1 MLHTTLKRRSRK
13 TALGWRVRVPRGP
26 FPQAGFTGHEGNLP
40 EGVSEQLSGVWA
52 HVAWVRQTENIP
64 KHYNR
69 SVFQPFGS
77 NAASFTDDTSLPYA
91 PLHVSI
97 HAQIIKEDTHNW
109 YFHLRHLALNG
120 QAEFK
125 EQATRMFFGLP
136 ESNRDKIFRS
146 LRRARIH
153 ITDPRPYAIDLGE
166 NLRNLLPKGTN
177 ICGFLRRL
185 DSTTKHLAAVQGL
198 TRMFVIDSIMD
209 DSPARHLLMR
219 YRAWQYS
226 TGQRIPSWW
235 LPQVGQAPSQVDAN
249 EIAGQYK
256 PKAVTEAA
264 NFISASASVFTP
276 AIDRFD
282 EAYDDPFLSAPM
294 AGSYLLNRALAAA
307 HAFDAGNEQ
316 IIKGIEEQRS
326 IVLDKIDENRFFYP
340 HFMPE
345 PLGVRPRNLVDC
357 GVKLS
362 TSIRC
367 ALS

>member
-1 MLHTTLKRRSRK
+1 LFR
-13 TALGWRVRVPRGP
+13 P
-26 FPQAGFTGHEGNLP
+26 
-40 EGVSEQLSGVWA
+40 
-52 HVAWVRQTENIP
+52 I
-64 KHYNR
+64 
-69 SVFQPFGS
+69 GS

-125 EQATRMFFGLP
+125 EQAMRMFFGLP
-136 ESNRDKIFRS
+136 ESDRDRIFRS

-166 NLRNLLPKGTN
+166 NLRNLLPKGTK

-185 DSTTKHLAAVQGL
+185 DSSTQHLAAVQGL
-198 TRMFVIDSIMD
+198 TRTFVIDSILD
-209 DSPARHLLMR
+209 DSPARQLLMR

-226 TGQRIPSWW
+226 TGQRILSWC
-235 LPQVGQAPSQVDAN
+235 LPQVGQAPTRDDDDD
-249 EIAGQYK
+249 ITGQYK
-256 PKAVTEAA
+256 PNSVTEAA

-276 AIDRFD
+276 AIDKFD
-282 EAYDDPFLSAPM
+282 EARDDPFLSAPM
-294 AGSYLLNRALAAA
+294 AGSYLLNRALGTA

-326 IVLDKIDENRFFYP
+326 IVLDKTDEKRSFFP

-345 PLGVRPRNLVDC
+345 PLVEVNSAFSPSIQVADIAAGIARRIWYEHNLVYLVRHFEYVTYN
-357 GVKLS
+357 GTRLS
-362 TSIRC
+362 EAKAASWEDTLRRVN
-367 ALS
+367 